1 MLELIK
7 EIELSWFNK
16 KTLLDIDP
24 NICLGLFD
32 FRNKVINK
40 YKES

>member
-1 MLELIK
+1 MINLIK
-7 EIELSWFNK
+7 QIELSWLNK
-16 KTLLDIDP
+16 ETLLDIDP

-40 YKES
+40 YKNN